1 MNQVFLITISKIST
15 IVAINANNVTFYL
28 DSKELVPCG
37 KTLSELQI
45 KPLSTIFAVINE
57 IML

>member
-28 DSKELVPCG
+28 DSKELVLCD

-45 KPLSTIFAVINE
+45 KPLSTIFTVINE